1 MVPFYLQ
8 RLLGL
13 TAGEVGLLVIPAAV
27 CMIVVGPVSGRLS
40 DKIGWWTFTVA
51 GLTISA
57 SASFILASTLAEN
70 SPVILIVAMLMLQ
83 STGIGLFNSPN
94 NSSIFAGVESS
105 SYGVVASLTQL
116 VRNSANVVSIA
127 MATTVVVVVMG
138 MKGAEPSLDA
148 VSPQVADAFV
158 SGLRAAFL
166 VLGTFT
172 TVGLVIT
179 IVRGERAPSPQP
191 SPI

>member
-1 MVPFYLQ
+1 M
-8 RLLGL
+8 
-13 TAGEVGLLVIPAAV
+13 GLLVIPSAV
-27 CMIVVGPVSGRLS
+27 CMIVVGPVTGGLS
-40 DKIGWWTFTVA
+40 DKFGWRAFTIA
-51 GLTISA
+51 GLTLSA
-57 SASFILASTLAEN
+57 TASFILASSLAAN

-94 NSSIFAGVESS
+94 NSSIYAGVESS

-166 VLGTFT
+166 VMGGFT
-172 TVGLVIT
+172 TVGLIIT
-179 IVRGERAPSPQP
+179 IVRGNRAPSLQP
-191 SPI
+191 SKIEREGAAVYTVGK